1 MLPVPDGDA
10 VVGVGGDEPGVCGVE
25 LDLHDLVARRPERPE
40 AEHLAAAAACGGG
53 VVAGERRAGA
63 GAEIWSLEIWGGS
76 KEEAVMFGELGG
88 GGRSGDL
95 SWDLQQ
101 IGRAHV

>member
-95 SWDLQQ
+95 SWE